1 MSDETELPYD
11 YYSLPF
17 CKPPEGVRAP
27 RGANPGL
34 LLSGARIHNSPYN
47 LTTLVEEKT
56 RRACPGSGF
65 ADPLTDESASALAA
79 RVDARYRVRLI
90 LDNLPVTTYDLEAGD
105 DSVLPGVELGFVD
118 ADGGR
123 CERERRKGRP
133 RARRV
138 SRLDA
143 SLSLS
148 PLF

>member
-123 CERERRKGRP
+123 
-133 RARRV
+133 
-138 SRLDA
+138 
-143 SLSLS
+143 
-148 PLF
+148 